1 MTLKKILI
9 LCLASLTLSS
19 CETVIELDFNDA
31 DPILVIEATLTNES
45 GPYLVKLSESA
56 AFYDDNIYP
65 PRTDATVI
73 ISDNLG
79 NSETLSELAP
89 GSYLTEITQG
99 SPGVTYTLSISTNGE
114 TFEASS
120 TMPEEIIPIDGL
132 QVDFEEES
140 IFADE
145 GYYVTAYLTDPPQEG
160 NNYRLKFFRNGDP
173 YIFLDDVDSTETVD
187 TNLYLSND
195 KFFNGNQVDVD
206 FDNVVQVGDTVT
218 IEVNHL
224 DLSTFDY
231 YRTLSDAILGGGVAP
246 SDPVSNFEDKALGY
260 FGAYTVGRMSVIIE
274 E

>member
-173 YIFLDDVDSTETVD
+173 YIF
-187 TNLYLSND
+187 
-195 KFFNGNQVDVD
+195 
-206 FDNVVQVGDTVT
+206 
-218 IEVNHL
+218 
-224 DLSTFDY
+224 
-231 YRTLSDAILGGGVAP
+231 
-246 SDPVSNFEDKALGY
+246 
-260 FGAYTVGRMSVIIE
+260 
-274 E
+274 